1 MTLTKSKYYFEAL
14 DNYPYSLPDCLE
26 ALNYAL
32 SYDPED
38 ADSLSLM
45 GRIYSEMLTDY
56 EKAKIYFEEAIQCDV
71 ANLNTPLHYIKCL
84 LDNEDLEEAEKL
96 ITYALKI
103 KGIDKARILIQKS
116 LLLEMRFEY
125 KKALDP
131 LNGAK
136 KYIYAQSML
145 DFLNGKVKFIKAKP
159 TKRLNKKYKK
169 KKRRLIKFFFLI

>member
-38 ADSLSLM
+38 ADSLCLM

-56 EKAKIYFEEAIQCDV
+56 EKAKIYFEEAMQCDV

-116 LLLEMRFEY
+116 LLLEIRCEY
-125 KKALDP
+125 KKALESLDE
-131 LNGAK
+131 AK
-136 KYIYAQSML
+136 KYSYNQNMV
-145 DFLNGKVKFIKAKP
+145 DFLKARIKFVKNKIIKPK
-159 TKRLNKKYKK
+159 KNKK
-169 KKRRLIKFFFLI
+169 